1 MMSHKETVKENP
13 VKKKSFRLEFRG
25 VLVVLF
31 LMLGLLPAAIYTE
44 GFTEY
49 FAQIKIEELKNELR
63 ERGGVLSSRLSAGSY
78 TDGGVQ
84 SPELEAQV
92 SLLGEF
98 YKGRVMIVDRSYRII
113 FDTFQVATGKLLTA
127 QEVIRSF
134 SGESI
139 NRFDD
144 EKQYI
149 VQTMPIYGLSEEIT
163 GVLLISASTKD
174 VSVLT
179 ERISSSAAI
188 FHIILFFVLLFIA
201 IFLSGLLLSPF
212 QRLREAIAK
221 IAGGDLSYNIE
232 EGTYTVSVSASI
244 C

>member
-179 ERISSSAAI
+179 ERISSEI
-188 FHIILFFVLLFIA
+188 WRFCYV
-201 IFLSGLLLSPF
+201 
-212 QRLREAIAK
+212 
-221 IAGGDLSYNIE
+221 
-232 EGTYTVSVSASI
+232 
-244 C
+244 